1 MIGLGQAP
9 GAIATGASKVSADGS
24 VIVGANQFKPG
35 SSPDSEAFRWTEND
49 GMVGLGDLTGGPRY
63 SSAFDV
69 SANGSV
75 IVGTSLDQDGPA
87 AFYWTAS
94 TGMLNL
100 QDLLVT
106 LGADNL
112 DDWVLLEA
120 RGVSADG
127 VIVAGRGIHNGRE
140 EAWVATI
147 PEPSTL
153 GLAVVAGLGVLA
165 VCFRRK
171 PFRIGR

>member
-1 MIGLGQAP
+1 
-9 GAIATGASKVSADGS
+9 
-24 VIVGANQFKPG
+24 
-35 SSPDSEAFRWTEND
+35 
-49 GMVGLGDLTGGPRY
+49 
-63 SSAFDV
+63 
-69 SANGSV
+69 V

-94 TGMLNL
+94 TDMLNL
-100 QDLLVT
+100 QDLLVS

-112 DDWVLLEA
+112 NDWVLLEA

-127 VIVAGRGIHNGRE
+127 GTVAGRGIHNGRE

-153 GLAVVAGLGVLA
+153 GSAVVAGLGVLA